1 MKTFGY
7 GLIGSGFMG
16 KCHAHAMRNAP
27 RTFALPLEPRFEIIA
42 DMDASSA
49 ARAAGSL
56 GFARSTG
63 DWRTLVTDPA
73 VDVVSITTPN
83 SLHKPMALAALVAG
97 KTVWCEKPLAA
108 TPADAKEMA
117 DAAAKAG
124 TKTIVG
130 FSYLRNPLVGLAHE
144 IVASGEIGEP
154 VGFRGVHLEDYM
166 SDPARPWSFRLDPT
180 GGHGAIADIGSHII
194 SIACHLMG
202 AIDEVSGQVSTLVKH
217 RPISTGSIETRA
229 VEVDDQA
236 RALLRFAS
244 GATGSIETSWMAHGR
259 KLTLAFELTG
269 TTGTILLDFERMNE
283 LLLYTVGQ
291 GKGREGFK
299 TILAGPEHPHYSAF
313 VPVAGH
319 HIGFNDL
326 KTIEAKTLVDAFAA
340 AGPAAWPDFTDAWRV
355 AQTVEAI
362 VRSSRE
368 RRWMKTA
375 EM

>member
-16 KCHAHAMRNAP
+16 KCHAYAMRNAP

-42 DMDASSA
+42 DIDAPSA

-124 TKTIVG
+124 AKTIVG

-166 SDPARPWSFRLDPT
+166 SDPARPWSFRLGPT

-194 SIACHLMG
+194 SIARHLMG

-217 RPISTGSIETRA
+217 RPISAGSIETRA

-259 KLTLAFELTG
+259 KLTLAFEVTG

-299 TILAGPEHPHYSAF
+299 TILTGPDHPHYSQSRDITSGSTISKRSRRRLLSTRLPPLDQRPGPISLTLGASRKQWKQSSALLGSD
-313 VPVAGH
+313 AG
-319 HIGFNDL
+319 
-326 KTIEAKTLVDAFAA
+326 
-340 AGPAAWPDFTDAWRV
+340 
-355 AQTVEAI
+355 
-362 VRSSRE
+362 
-368 RRWMKTA
+368 
-375 EM
+375 